1 MTAKQIHG
9 IDGILGDLIS
19 APCQQKARAVET
31 ARMIEETTP
40 SRPAGSTPTERHG
53 GSVQGARR
61 GRPFGTRTSADT
73 SREKVTLRIPS
84 SLIAE
89 YRDRSWEVR
98 SSLSCLVE
106 RAMTEYG
113 RRFRA

>member
-19 APCQQKARAVET
+19 VPCQQRARAVAT
-31 ARMIEETTP
+31 ARLIEEVTP
-40 SRPAGSTPTERHG
+40 SSPAGRPPTENHG
-53 GSVQGARR
+53 GRVQGARR

-98 SSLSCLVE
+98 SSLSSLVE
-106 RAMTEYG
+106 RAMIEH
-113 RRFRA
+113 RQHFRE

>member
-19 APCQQKARAVET
+19 APCQQGARAVET
-31 ARMIEETTP
+31 AHLIEEATP
-40 SRPAGSTPTERHG
+40 STLAGSPPAENDG
-53 GSVQGARR
+53 GSIQGARR

-89 YRDRSWEVR
+89 YRDRSWEAR
-98 SSLSCLVE
+98 CSLSSLVE
-106 RAMTEYG
+106 RAMIEHR

>member
-31 ARMIEETTP
+31 AHLTEEVSP
-40 SRPAGSTPTERHG
+40 STSAASPPAENHG
-53 GSVQGARR
+53 GRIEGAKR
-61 GRPFGTRTSADT
+61 GRPFGTRVSADT

-98 SSLSCLVE
+98 SSLSSLVE

>member
-19 APCQQKARAVET
+19 APCQQRARAVET
-31 ARMIEETTP
+31 THLVEEATP
-40 SRPAGSTPTERHG
+40 STPAGSPPAENDG

-89 YRDRSWEVR
+89 YRDRSWEAR
-98 SSLSCLVE
+98 CSLSSLVE
-106 RAMTEYG
+106 RAMIEHR

>member
-19 APCQQKARAVET
+19 APCEQGARAVET
-31 ARMIEETTP
+31 AHLTREVTP
-40 SRPAGSTPTERHG
+40 STPAGGLPTENRG

-98 SSLSCLVE
+98 SSLSSLVE